1 MSSVARA
8 DDTRML
14 NETFLEYLQ
23 TPGMEKKALSA
34 VDDFVRLK
42 VREDGYLRKWLPPIT
57 IGNEDLDRRVESDK
71 PYKILDIEADSPAA
85 IGVPFG
91 TLPLNV
97 YIRAK
102 KVPVTFQRFMTPRF
116 TKDVSELR
124 TYHMD
129 IRQILSDNSIKDILT
144 AEDSAFTTAFN
155 AGLVAADTVVPETG
169 VIQWETIPGGVT
181 RDSMLDALKIMPRTP
196 SRLEAATL
204 LVNNITIYEM
214 MKWGRDEFGGDVSEQ
229 IAKDG
234 WTMLKIFG
242 RDLMVTIKQDLIPDD
257 SMFMGADPK
266 FLGRFYSLEE
276 VTLYVKREAF
286 MLEFFAYEEIGC
298 TIANLAAIARADFA

>member
-57 IGNEDLDRRVESDK
+57 IG
-71 PYKILDIEADSPAA
+71 IEADSPAA

-102 KVPVTFQRFMTPRF
+102 KDPVTFQRFMTPRF

-144 AEDSAFTTAFN
+144 AEDSAF
-155 AGLVAADTVVPETG
+155 
-169 VIQWETIPGGVT
+169 
-181 RDSMLDALKIMPRTP
+181 
-196 SRLEAATL
+196 
-204 LVNNITIYEM
+204 
-214 MKWGRDEFGGDVSEQ
+214 
-229 IAKDG
+229 
-234 WTMLKIFG
+234 
-242 RDLMVTIKQDLIPDD
+242 
-257 SMFMGADPK
+257 
-266 FLGRFYSLEE
+266 
-276 VTLYVKREAF
+276 
-286 MLEFFAYEEIGC
+286 
-298 TIANLAAIARADFA
+298 